1 MDDSGDSTAGYC
13 TSCGEPLSQ
22 DDSFCPM
29 CGESVGAGASQRANG
44 WGETAGTGP
53 TGTQGTTTDRHPDSD
68 LHPSTHR
75 PASARHREGD
85 ADRWGSDP
93 SAGRDYSL
101 ARIDETPLQAIAR
114 GVALGLF
121 GMILLVIVSVIAGF
135 IGFGLGLPMLV
146 VLGLGTAIGQYI
158 GFAGFGIEYLR
169 RRGLDWDGVR
179 SYLGVRWPSLR
190 ELGVIVAGY
199 LALIVLLIIVAAIAQ
214 VLLPEP
220 AENEGAAA
228 IADADNTLVYV
239 GAIAMMFLVV
249 GPCEEILYR
258 GVVQNRLRE
267 TLSPAPAILV
277 ASAIFAAVHV
287 IALAGSL
294 VAMLTTITILFVP
307 AIVLGVVYEYTGNIV
322 VPSLLH
328 SIHNSILITILFFGP
343 ELEENAQ
350 LISTL
355 AVVLLP

>member
-1 MDDSGDSTAGYC
+1 MDDSGDSAAGYC

-29 CGESVGAGASQRANG
+29 CGEPVSGADTSQRANG
-44 WGETAGTGP
+44 WGETADAASTE
-53 TGTQGTTTDRHPDSD
+53 TESHHPDSKP
-68 LHPSTHR
+68 HPATRREPPDEHR
-75 PASARHREGD
+75 GD
-85 ADRWGSDP
+85 EAGWGRDP
-93 SAGRDYSL
+93 SAGPGYPLTRE
-101 ARIDETPLQAIAR
+101 DETPLQAIAR

-121 GMILLVIVSVIAGF
+121 GMILLVIVSLIAGF

-158 GFAGFGIEYLR
+158 GFAGFGIKYLQ

-179 SYLGVRWPSLR
+179 SYLGIRWPTLR
-190 ELGVIVAGY
+190 ELGIVVGGY
-199 LALIVLLIIVAAIAQ
+199 VALIVLLIVVAAIAQ

-228 IADADNTLVYV
+228 IAEADSTLIYV

-249 GPCEEILYR
+249 GPCEELLYR

-294 VAMLTTITILFVP
+294 AAMLTTIMILFVP
-307 AIVLGVVYEYTGNIV
+307 SIVLGIVYEYTGNLV

-328 SIHNSILITILFFGP
+328 SIHNSVLITILFFGP

-350 LISTL
+350 LISAIL
-355 AVVLLP
+355 VLV